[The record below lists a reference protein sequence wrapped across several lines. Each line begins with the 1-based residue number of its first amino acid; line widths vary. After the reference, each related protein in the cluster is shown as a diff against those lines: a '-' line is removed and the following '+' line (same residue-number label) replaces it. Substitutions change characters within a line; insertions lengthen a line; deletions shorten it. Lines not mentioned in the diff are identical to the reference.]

1 MNDANKAW
9 LKKTFGPLVD
19 FDEPMSRHT
28 TFRIGGPATVVRVLD
43 KRQLKTLVKW
53 AAGADQALMVLGAGS
68 NLLVAD
74 TGVKALVVKLA
85 GDFERIEAVQE
96 RDVRGTIISA
106 GAAAMVRALG
116 RYALSRALAGLNFT
130 LGIPGSV
137 GGALR
142 MNAGAWGC
150 CMADV
155 AHAVTVVKADG
166 NMVTIGRERLDFTYR
181 GMGLER
187 GDIIAGGGFRVEPAD
202 RQALRKEA
210 AAMQKKRAA
219 GQPLSEPSA
228 GCVFR
233 NPGGRLTAGELID
246 KAGLKGLRRGDAQ
259 VSRKHANFI
268 VNHGRATASD
278 VMGLIET
285 VQEAVFRQFG
295 VTLEPEV
302 TIVE

>member
-1 MNDANKAW
+1 MKDTQKAW
-9 LKKTFGPLVD
+9 LKETFGPLVN
-19 FDEPMSRHT
+19 FHEPMSRHT
-28 TFRIGGPATVVRVLD
+28 TFRIGGPATVVTVRDERWL
-43 KRQLKTLVKW
+43 RTLVRW
-53 AAGADQALMVLGAGS
+53 ASDGDLALLILGAGS

-74 TGVKALVVKLA
+74 AGIKALVVKLA
-85 GDFERIEAVQE
+85 GDFEKIELAEAPDVQ
-96 RDVRGTIISA
+96 DTMINA

-142 MNAGAWGC
+142 MNAGAWGG

-155 AHAVTVVKADG
+155 IHAVTVLKPDG
-166 NMVTIGRERLDFTYR
+166 DMVTTGRKHLDFTYR
-181 GMGLER
+181 SMRLEK
-187 GDIIAGGGFRVEPAD
+187 GDIIVGGQFRVQPGD
-202 RQALRKEA
+202 REALRKEA
-210 AAMQKKRAA
+210 TAMQKKRAA
-219 GQPLSEPSA
+219 SQPLSEPSA

-233 NPGGRLTAGELID
+233 NPGGTLTAGELID

-259 VSRKHANFI
+259 VSSKHANFI
-268 VNHGRATASD
+268 INHGCATAAD

-285 VQEAVFRQFG
+285 VQETVFKRFG
-295 VTLEPEV
+295 VALEPEV